1 MPVIF
6 TRAGWKVADF
16 GISTAGTS
24 KRLIAT
30 KDARGTPHYCAPE
43 ILLSEA
49 DIPSYTNKADI
60 WSVGLLLYELCM
72 KKKAFQSATAVMGYF
87 WQEERLPQI
96 PDDHPVYGQM
106 EVSHSSQ
113 HQVDICNAAATI
125 NPLSSDSE
133 LNPLRRG
140 LPVTDFIPCHTFNQH
155 LIWLLQSDQQR
166 RPSIEEISLNFA
178 ALRLRVEAREV
189 VGP

>member
-1 MPVIF
+1 MRPI
-6 TRAGWKVADF
+6 WKVADF
-16 GISTAGTS
+16 GISTVGTS

-60 WSVGLLLYELCM
+60 WGVGLLLYELCM
-72 KKKAFQSATAVMGYF
+72 KKRAFQSANAVMRYF
-87 WQEERLPQI
+87 WHEERLPLI

-106 EVSHSSQ
+106 RASSSLVY
-113 HQVDICNAAATI
+113 QVDIFNATATM

-140 LPVTDFIPCHTFNQH
+140 LPVTDFIPSHAFNRH
-155 LIWLLQSDQQR
+155 LNWLLQSDQER
-166 RPSIEEISLNFA
+166 RPSIDEIRLNFA
-178 ALRLRVEAREV
+178 ALRLAA
-189 VGP
+189 

>member
-1 MPVIF
+1 
-6 TRAGWKVADF
+6 
-16 GISTAGTS
+16 
-24 KRLIAT
+24 
-30 KDARGTPHYCAPE
+30 
-43 ILLSEA
+43 
-49 DIPSYTNKADI
+49 
-60 WSVGLLLYELCM
+60 M
-72 KKKAFQSATAVMGYF
+72 KKRAFQSANAVMRYF
-87 WQEERLPQI
+87 WQEESLPLI
-96 PDDHPVYGQM
+96 PDDHSVYG
-106 EVSHSSQ
+106 EIAASSSAAY
-113 HQVDICNAAATI
+113 QVDICNAAATI